1 MKTGLVVCV
10 IFLTH
15 KQIYEVIP
23 RLYRQPCKISSAE
36 GTSHLHVA
44 FNEACSL
51 DSSLYVKADV
61 HLDISPLVGQL
72 DDWHLKDEEMDQQTL
87 VVSFCKNMLTVSW
100 NTKRKKGKEKKKGTT
115 VPNESF

>member
-15 KQIYEVIP
+15 KQIYEVIH

-87 VVSFCKNMLTVSW
+87 QSCLSVKTCSLCPGTQ
-100 NTKRKKGKEKKKGTT
+100 RGKKGRRKIKRNNCPK
-115 VPNESF
+115 

>member
-1 MKTGLVVCV
+1 MKTGLVLCV

-51 DSSLYVKADV
+51 DSSLYVKTDV
-61 HLDISPLVGQL
+61 HLDVSPLVGQL
-72 DDWHLKDEEMDQQTL
+72 DDWHLKDEVKWL
-87 VVSFCKNMLTVSW
+87 NKHYSHVFL
-100 NTKRKKGKEKKKGTT
+100 
-115 VPNESF
+115 